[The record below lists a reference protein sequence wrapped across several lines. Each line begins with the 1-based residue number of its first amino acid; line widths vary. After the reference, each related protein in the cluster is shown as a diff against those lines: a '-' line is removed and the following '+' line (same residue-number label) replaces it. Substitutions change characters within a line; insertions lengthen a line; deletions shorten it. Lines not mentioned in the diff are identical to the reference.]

1 MIFDASSLYILLK
14 RKELR
19 TLRDSST
26 LDLAFYEVGNSL
38 LKELRRKLITSQT
51 FTGMLNVLG
60 GIGEVMVVRNFRELD
75 VEKVSEVSMSA
86 GLTFY
91 DGAYLTLAL
100 ASRDTL
106 VTNDEYLREKARKIG
121 VRTLS
126 V

>member
-19 TLRDSST
+19 TLRDSKT

-38 LKELRRKLITSQT
+38 LKELRRKLITNES
-51 FTGMLNVLG
+51 FTNMLNVLG
-60 GIGEVMVVRNFRELD
+60 GISELMTVSNFGELGAG
-75 VEKVSEVSMSA
+75 KVSEISKST

-91 DGAYLTLAL
+91 DGSYLTLAL

-106 VTNDEYLREKARKIG
+106 ATNDEYLREEARKLGI
-121 VRTLS
+121 RTLS